1 MDIASLK
8 QQLDEHERRY
18 QEWSEPINKAT
29 EVNFKRVSTDRYTVE
44 DFERD
49 IQQMVEERRAQY
61 DPYQPLYALFDQLCP
76 YYLEE
81 ATPQERTEIR
91 AATSDKAGVLSA
103 LLGYV
108 YASASRL
115 QSSADGEWLRKGLAA
130 ASIENC
136 SVDYRDILLA
146 LAELYVAAEKVGI
159 DPKPHFAAVAE
170 LSSSD
175 TPQGGTTPVREMLA
189 NFHSYAVLK
198 EHQDHDR

>member
-8 QQLDEHERRY
+8 QQLDEYERRY
-18 QEWSEPINKAT
+18 QEWSEPIDKAT
-29 EVNFKRVSTDRYTVE
+29 EVNFKRVNREGYTFE

-49 IQQMVEERRAQY
+49 IQQVVEERRTQY

-76 YYLEE
+76 YYLE
-81 ATPQERTEIR
+81 AMPQERTEIR
-91 AATSDKAGVLSA
+91 AAASDKAGVLSA

-108 YASASRL
+108 YTSASRL
-115 QSSADGEWLRKGLAA
+115 QSSADREWLRKGLAA

-136 SVDYRDILLA
+136 SVDYRDVLLA

-175 TPQGGTTPVREMLA
+175 TPRGGMTPVREMLA
-189 NFHSYAVLK
+189 DFHSYAVLK
-198 EHQDHDR
+198 ERQEYNR

>member
-1 MDIASLK
+1 MDIASLN

-29 EVNFKRVSTDRYTVE
+29 EVNFKNLVNRGGYTSK

-49 IQQMVEERRAQY
+49 IQRMVEERRAQY
-61 DPYQPLYALFDQLCP
+61 DPYQLLYALFDQLCP
-76 YYLEE
+76 YYLE

-103 LLGYV
+103 LLGYIHT
-108 YASASRL
+108 SASRL

-136 SVDYRDILLA
+136 SVDYRDVLLA
-146 LAELYVAAEKVGI
+146 LAELYVAAENAGI

-175 TPQGGTTPVREMLA
+175 TPQGGTTPMRKMLA
-189 NFHSYAVLK
+189 DFHSYAVLK
-198 EHQDHDR
+198 ERQDHNR